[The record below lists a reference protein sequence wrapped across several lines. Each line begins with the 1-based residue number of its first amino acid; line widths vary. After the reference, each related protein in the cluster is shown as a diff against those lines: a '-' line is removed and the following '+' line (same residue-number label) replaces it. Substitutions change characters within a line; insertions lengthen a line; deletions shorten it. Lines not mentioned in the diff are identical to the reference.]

1 MQPLWRLSPMRRLY
15 VGCRASLPISVRSS
29 RATMANSTVR
39 MASGS
44 TADVRRLATVTDAP
58 GTFSQHALMA
68 SMFGMS
74 QAGVVIARATMLVSE
89 LLIDW
94 SSKYAEPIGKILG
107 ARSPTS
113 GSSRQ
118 DSIIARQSKTKRA
131 IARKVIRP

>member
-1 MQPLWRLSPMRRLY
+1 
-15 VGCRASLPISVRSS
+15 
-29 RATMANSTVR
+29 